1 MKRNHIAKIA
11 ALRANLNRY
20 AHRHD
25 SMVEYIKDYLGDD
38 LTFEIR
44 DTVNHRGHAA
54 KEITIFDKQGDTR
67 EIIAEYCCD
76 ADEFVFSEIGL
87 DESVR
92 KSRGELAIG
101 IKNINRIN
109 SKQAW
114 IVPIAVTVDGCWQFW
129 QILVSY
135 KTVIAAWKTTS
146 NAIYL
151 QPNARKYSNA
161 TNRHLSDFV
170 RHVEAELRVKN
181 KNPVLKYASFIA

>member
-20 AHRHD
+20 AYRHD

-67 EIIAEYCCD
+67 EIIAEYCAE
-76 ADEFVFSEIGL
+76 ADEFNFAKIGVGERL
-87 DESVR
+87 YDSI
-92 KSRGELAIG
+92 SELALG

-109 SKQAW
+109 SKQAR
-114 IVPIAVTVDGCWQFW
+114 IVPITLTVDGCWQFW
-129 QILVSY
+129 KILVSY
-135 KTVIAAWKTTS
+135 HTIIAAWKITG
-146 NAIYL
+146 NVIYL
-151 QPNARKYSNA
+151 QPNARKYSNT

-170 RHVEAELRVKN
+170 CQVSDELKVKGE
-181 KNPVLKYASFIA
+181 KAILKYASFKA

>member
-20 AHRHD
+20 AYRHD
-25 SMVEYIKDYLGDD
+25 SMVEHIKDYLGDD

-67 EIIAEYCCD
+67 EIIAEYCAD
-76 ADEFVFSEIGL
+76 ADEFAFEKIGL
-87 DESVR
+87 GERLYNSI
-92 KSRGELAIG
+92 GELALG

-114 IVPIAVTVDGCWQFW
+114 IVPITLTVDGCWQFW
-129 QILVSY
+129 KILVSY
-135 KTVIAAWKTTS
+135 STIIAAWKITANT
-146 NAIYL
+146 IYL
-151 QPNARKYSNA
+151 QPDARKYSNT

-170 RHVEAELRVKN
+170 RQVSDELKVKGE
-181 KNPVLKYASFIA
+181 KAILKYASFKA